1 MIKRITKWIPKLKTL
16 LPKSL
21 LKVYDF
27 STLSQLYEVAC
38 QNLVDLQ
45 EHYDICPYALA
56 KGHIKD
62 FVDIQIFKSNS
73 QLKSIDLF
81 YIGKEAMKVYNYE
94 SGLKWLQASIKL
106 AKQEEQ
112 KSAYLSKI
120 RYFPK

>member
-1 MIKRITKWIPKLKTL
+1 M
-16 LPKSL
+16 
-21 LKVYDF
+21 KVYDF

-45 EHYDICPYALA
+45 EHYDICPLALA